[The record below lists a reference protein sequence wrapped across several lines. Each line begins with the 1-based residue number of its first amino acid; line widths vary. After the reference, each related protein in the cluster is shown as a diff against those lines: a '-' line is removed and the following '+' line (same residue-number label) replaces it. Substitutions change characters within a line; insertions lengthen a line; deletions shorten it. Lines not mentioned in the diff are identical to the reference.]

1 MRKDIRSAV
10 VAIVV
15 MTVVLGLVYPLAI
28 TGIGA
33 GRLPRTRRTAR
44 R

>member
-15 MTVVLGLVYPLAI
+15 MTVVLGLVYPLVV
-28 TGIGA
+28 TGIGQVA
-33 GRLPRTRRTAR
+33 FPERG
-44 R
+44 